1 MNLSQKPLC
10 LVTLKAPLKSR
21 YLSDKSKERRGEVNC
36 PVLVYRLI
44 HPDEFLESQSV
55 WTLAAEPERRIHI
68 LQHVVH
74 LGVVNPPS
82 ESGILHQPDGGGE
95 QHLLSTGVVLGPDSD
110 ELVQVVSPQDGAV
123 SRQVVK
129 VVHDDGHEQVEH
141 EEAAE
146 EDEGDK
152 EEVSDVAAAGLA
164 RIEELPCGGVPLEGP
179 GVAGLAST
187 TRQHDV
193 GPRLSCG
200 APATPQALSTQGGQG
215 GQGGYGGYG
224 GYGGQGEYGGQGGYG
239 GQGHVFR

>member
-82 ESGILHQPDGGGE
+82 ESKIFHYDGGGE

-110 ELVQVVSPQDGAV
+110 ELVQVVGAQDGAV
-123 SRQVVK
+123 SGEVVK

-141 EEAAE
+141 Q
-146 EDEGDK
+146 EGAK
-152 EEVSDVAAAGLA
+152 EN
-164 RIEELPCGGVPLEGP
+164 EGNKIWI
-179 GVAGLAST
+179 GK
-187 TRQHDV
+187 R
-193 GPRLSCG
+193 
-200 APATPQALSTQGGQG
+200 
-215 GQGGYGGYG
+215 
-224 GYGGQGEYGGQGGYG
+224 
-239 GQGHVFR
+239 